1 MKGPGGDVSDPNG
14 EGKKLALVRK
24 VLVGNKPVGSVQAD
38 FAFTIEAGTYTA
50 PAGSTVSATVPMPAA
65 TTVYVSTREGTNT
78 ETMTFGL
85 SETTPQEVRFGSIG
99 FSQPGTYT
107 YLIKEQPGKNNRG
120 TVRIMSTI
128 RPPTP

>member
-1 MKGPGGDVSDPNG
+1 M
-14 EGKKLALVRK
+14 
-24 VLVGNKPVGSVQAD
+24 
-38 FAFTIEAGTYTA
+38 
-50 PAGSTVSATVPMPAA
+50 SATVPMPAA